1 MLNIINQGKADQNYY
16 EIPHLLGWLLL
27 KKKKK
32 KKTRDN
38 NIGKDVKKREPY
50 TLLVGA

>member
-32 KKTRDN
+32 KRDN